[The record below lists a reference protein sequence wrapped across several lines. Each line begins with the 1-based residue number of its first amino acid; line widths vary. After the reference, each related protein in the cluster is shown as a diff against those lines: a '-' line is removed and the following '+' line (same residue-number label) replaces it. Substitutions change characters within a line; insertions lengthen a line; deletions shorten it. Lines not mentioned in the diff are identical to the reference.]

1 MYKNAF
7 GFLVLCVGLCVLGCG
22 GDSSACTE
30 GQFLCDDMCIDECG
44 VDEVECDCVCIPEIE
59 PVLADIQ
66 VSVFDVSC
74 TASSCHGG
82 PNPREMLDLSTA
94 ELSEATLI
102 DVPSNQVAKD
112 RVTPGDVSA
121 SYLYNKLT
129 GQDIA
134 QGTDP
139 MPQLGFPLCE
149 AKISAV
155 ETWIAAG
162 AP

>member
-7 GFLVLCVGLCVLGCG
+7 GFLVLACVGLWVVGCG
-22 GDSSACTE
+22 SSGGTDSPCPAGETP
-30 GQFLCDDMCIDECG
+30 CDG
-44 VDEVECDCVCIPEIE
+44 VCIPEIE

-66 VSVFDVSC
+66 ASVFDISC

-82 PNPREMLDLSTA
+82 PNPQEMLDLSTA
-94 ELSEATLI
+94 ELSEASLI
-102 DVPSNQVAKD
+102 DQPSNQVAKD

-121 SYLYNKLT
+121 SYLYDKLT
-129 GQDIA
+129 GQNIA
-134 QGTDP
+134 QDTDP

-149 AKISAV
+149 AKILAV
-155 ETWIAAG
+155 EAWIAVG